1 MLIKNF
7 LIVFFL
13 VRDGENSFVNIIYI
27 IMNLSKSSQY
37 DKFII
42 RYNLGGGSSQCYL
55 QRTFQQIKVGG
66 GVCIILLAEGLF
78 NRLLSHSYLNFKS
91 SLLAP

>member
-1 MLIKNF
+1 MLIKKF

-27 IMNLSKSSQY
+27 IMNLSKSSQF

-42 RYNLGGGSSQCYL
+42 RL
-55 QRTFQQIKVGG
+55 
-66 GVCIILLAEGLF
+66 
-78 NRLLSHSYLNFKS
+78 
-91 SLLAP
+91 